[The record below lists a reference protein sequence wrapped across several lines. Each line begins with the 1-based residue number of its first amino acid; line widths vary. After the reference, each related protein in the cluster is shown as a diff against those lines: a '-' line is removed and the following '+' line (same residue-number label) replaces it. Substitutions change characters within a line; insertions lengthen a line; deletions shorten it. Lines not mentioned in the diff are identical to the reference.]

1 MVILFSMKIF
11 FWTIGKSH
19 DQYVKEGVADF
30 TARISKYFD
39 IEWKIIPSA
48 KNAASLSL
56 QEIKKKESEK
66 VLEMLRKDDYLVALD
81 QMGKELTSEGLS
93 LFLAERAKQGTKK
106 IIFLIGGSFGM
117 DSAVLKKAQLIWS
130 LSQLTFPHQLVRLIL
145 SEQVY
150 RGCTILHHEPYHH
163 Q

>member
-1 MVILFSMKIF
+1 
-11 FWTIGKSH
+11 
-19 DQYVKEGVADF
+19 
-30 TARISKYFD
+30 
-39 IEWKIIPSA
+39 
-48 KNAASLSL
+48 
-56 QEIKKKESEK
+56 
-66 VLEMLRKDDYLVALD
+66 MLRKDDYLVALD

>member
-56 QEIKKKESEK
+56 QEIKKK
-66 VLEMLRKDDYLVALD
+66 
-81 QMGKELTSEGLS
+81 GK
-93 LFLAERAKQGTKK
+93 
-106 IIFLIGGSFGM
+106 
-117 DSAVLKKAQLIWS
+117 
-130 LSQLTFPHQLVRLIL
+130 
-145 SEQVY
+145 
-150 RGCTILHHEPYHH
+150 
-163 Q
+163 